1 MTRGLLNKI
10 FTVDF
15 VSQKIDG
22 EEEEEEEERVKNRWW
37 LIGECDSIE
46 SNYELYNLVFVRNLF
61 LDKINRFD
69 SVLQPTTT
77 IDTPQTFCL
86 HSPFSIL
93 HSLPSKSTTAI
104 NYINIFSFCL

>member
-22 EEEEEEEERVKNRWW
+22 EEEEEEERVKNRWW

-93 HSLPSKSTTAI
+93 HSLNLPLQLITLTYSLSV
-104 NYINIFSFCL
+104 YSQ